1 MVTSVSN
8 YPAQLSS
15 AARHDHPAAGPG
27 EAGTA
32 GEGDSGAEAPLC
44 EQIDLPFLFRIPM
57 KRRT

>member
-1 MVTSVSN
+1 MVTSASN

-32 GEGDSGAEAPLC
+32 GEGDSGAEVPFC
-44 EQIDLPFLFRIPM
+44 EQIDLLILV
-57 KRRT
+57 